1 VASVCRYA
9 VLGWVR
15 QAARS
20 HPMIWSS
27 LGLICGKSALMG
39 LGFLFWLVA
48 ARRFPVSEV
57 GLTAGAISAIMLGVQ
72 LSLFGVGSAF
82 ITRYPRHQRQPTK
95 LLDTAISIVTV
106 AALLFAVAFLLL
118 ASGVFT
124 ELRVVGSMPAYAV
137 LFTTMSVLGTVG
149 TLFDQVSMAQ
159 GRGGQIVTRS
169 LLNGV
174 LTLAPVALLPVAA
187 GAVASLEL
195 FATWVAG
202 GLGACVLAFVQ
213 LGRRPTGYRY
223 RPRMSWPIAKDLVK
237 VGLPNQLLT
246 LAERAPGL
254 ILPIVVTELLSPAAN
269 AYWYTTWMMAWG
281 VYVIPT
287 SMGIGLLAE
296 AAHRPSALGAQV
308 RRAVGSSLTIGIAA
322 GIILA
327 AVADPVLSLVGRPYA
342 EAGVTP
348 LRVLVLGVVPLSFI
362 QAYFSACRATGH
374 LREAIVTGVVT
385 GAAGISAT
393 AAAGVVRG
401 LTGMAVCWV
410 FALVVASLW
419 SIWRLRRLLRQ
430 NGEDMPSGR
439 RVGRPVAQGSD
450 AGSWDIGAAG

>member
-1 VASVCRYA
+1 
-9 VLGWVR
+9 
-15 QAARS
+15 
-20 HPMIWSS
+20 MIWSS
-27 LGLICGKSALMG
+27 LGLISGKGALMG
-39 LGFLFWLVA
+39 LGFLFWLLA
-48 ARRFPVSEV
+48 ARRFPASEV
-57 GLTAGAISAIMLGVQ
+57 GLTAGAVSATMLGVQ
-72 LSLFGVGSAF
+72 LSLLGVGTAF
-82 ITRYPRHQRQPTK
+82 ITRYPRHQRQPAD
-95 LLDTAISIVTV
+95 LLDTAINIVAV

-124 ELRVVGSMPAYAV
+124 ELRVVGSMPVYAV

-174 LTLAPVALLPVAA
+174 LTLAPVAFLPVAA
-187 GAVASLEL
+187 DDVASLEL
-195 FATWVAG
+195 FATWVVG
-202 GLGACVLAFVQ
+202 GLGACVLALVQ
-213 LGRRPTGYRY
+213 LRRRPTGYRY
-223 RPRMSWPIAKDLVK
+223 RPRLHWPIAKDLVR

-254 ILPIVVTELLSPAAN
+254 ILPIVVTELLSPTAN

-296 AAHRPSALGAQV
+296 AAHRPNALRAQV
-308 RRAVGSSLTIGIAA
+308 RRAVRWSLVIGITA

-327 AVADPVLSLVGRPYA
+327 AAAEPVLSLVGQAYA

-362 QAYFSACRATGH
+362 QAYFSACRATGR
-374 LREAIVTGVVT
+374 LSEAIVTGVVT

-393 AAAGVVRG
+393 AAAGTARG

-410 FALVVASLW
+410 FALAAAGIW

-430 NGEDMPSGR
+430 TSQDMASGR
-439 RVGRPVAQGSD
+439 RVAPPVTHGTD
-450 AGSWDIGAAG
+450 TGSWDMGAAG